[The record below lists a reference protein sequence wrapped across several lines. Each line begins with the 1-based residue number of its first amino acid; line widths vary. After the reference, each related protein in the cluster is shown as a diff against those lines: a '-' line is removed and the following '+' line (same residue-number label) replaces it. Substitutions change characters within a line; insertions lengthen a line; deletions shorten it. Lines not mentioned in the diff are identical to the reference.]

1 MVRVAVVLCVTV
13 PDVPL
18 KVSVCLPV
26 LAFPF
31 TVIVT
36 VACAELVPLSVTED
50 GETLHVVWF
59 GAPLHESETAPVKP
73 LAGDSV
79 SV

>member
-26 LAFPF
+26 LAFPL
-31 TVIVT
+31 TVIVA
-36 VACAELVPLSVTED
+36 VACAEDVPFSVTD
-50 GETLHVVWF
+50 NGETLQVV
-59 GAPLHESETAPVKP
+59 
-73 LAGDSV
+73 
-79 SV
+79 